1 MVLRQIDAHVASW
14 TSAFLAQAETMVET
28 RFYRG
33 VLKLTGAFL
42 DEEPAAMGETE
53 EAIA

>member
-1 MVLRQIDAHVASW
+1 
-14 TSAFLAQAETMVET
+14 MVET